1 MRFVI
6 YAFCFIGLIHLGNLF
21 YGPIVKNHMLEGK
34 MISLSSETRLKADQ
48 YLLRDLHAFIEEKQI
63 PVNKNEIILQ
73 HPTPKTVVITAKYKV
88 FCKFWMLE
96 KEYEFTASSE
106 NTDHSILPDFS
117 AY

>member
-6 YAFCFIGLIHLGNLF
+6 YAFLFIGLIHVGNIF
-21 YGPIVKNHMLEGK
+21 YGPIIKNHMLEGK
-34 MISLSSETRLKADQ
+34 MISLSTESRLKADQ

-63 PVNKNEIILQ
+63 DIDKKNIYLQ

-88 FCKFWMLE
+88 FCKFWMME
-96 KEYEFTASSE
+96 KEYEFAVTSDNTA
-106 NTDHSILPDFS
+106 HGILPDFS